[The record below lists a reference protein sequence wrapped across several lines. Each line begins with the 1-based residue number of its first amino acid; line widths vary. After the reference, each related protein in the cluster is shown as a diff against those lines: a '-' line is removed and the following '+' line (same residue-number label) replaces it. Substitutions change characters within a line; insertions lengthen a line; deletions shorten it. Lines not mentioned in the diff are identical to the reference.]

1 MSRVEDLERA
11 IESLSPNE
19 LAQFREWYAGFDW
32 EIWDRQLDRDVARG
46 ALDSLADEAIR
57 DHEAGRSKPL

>member
-11 IESLSPNE
+11 IESLSPDE
-19 LAQFREWYAGFDW
+19 LAQFRAWFAEFDW
-32 EIWDRQLDRDVARG
+32 QAWDRRLVRDAEEGKLDA
-46 ALDSLADEAIR
+46 LADEALR